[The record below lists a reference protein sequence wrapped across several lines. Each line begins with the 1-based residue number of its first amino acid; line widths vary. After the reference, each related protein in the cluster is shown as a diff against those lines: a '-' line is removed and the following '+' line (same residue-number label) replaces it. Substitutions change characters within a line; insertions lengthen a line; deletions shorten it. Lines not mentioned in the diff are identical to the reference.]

1 MRLARI
7 CKLYGSMEVSDANG
21 NKVTWLW
28 DYSNEKARLKTKMT
42 KEEITASEK
51 AKYAILKSQLDS
63 EKKKDN
69 TDF

>member
-1 MRLARI
+1 MGLARI
-7 CKLYGSMEVSDANG
+7 CKLYGSMEVIDAKE

-28 DYSNEKARLKTKMT
+28 DYENDKARLKTEMT

-63 EKKKDN
+63 LKNKDN